1 MSTEIQSKEISNN
14 DGYRRIHWHM
24 YCFKAAYWY
33 MSMGVKA
40 IIYLLT
46 SYMYFQKNGV
56 NTFSM
61 HTSYALKYIY
71 SCLQGIMVDCKKHSS

>member
-1 MSTEIQSKEISNN
+1 
-14 DGYRRIHWHM
+14 
-24 YCFKAAYWY
+24 

-46 SYMYFQKNGV
+46 SYMHFQKNGV

-71 SCLQGIMVDCKKHSS
+71 SCLQGIMVDFKKHSS